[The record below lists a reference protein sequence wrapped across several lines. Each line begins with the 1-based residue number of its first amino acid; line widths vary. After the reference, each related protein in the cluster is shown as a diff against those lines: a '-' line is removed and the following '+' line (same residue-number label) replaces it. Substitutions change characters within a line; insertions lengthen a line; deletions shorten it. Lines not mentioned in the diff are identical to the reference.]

1 MNHGLFTKTNYSNLF
16 RFPRLLSWLLLFF
29 GFISNGWGNNIQVS
43 NLSLVDENRLESYV
57 SIKFNL
63 TWENSWRLSSGAANW
78 DAAWIFVK
86 YRIGTGEW
94 QHANLHNSG
103 HVTGTGTP
111 STLSVGLQDNSLA
124 YNMSTNPGVGVYLYR
139 SSASSGTF
147 TTTDMKLRWNYGSDG
162 INSGTNVDIKVFAV
176 EMVYVPEGSFNV
188 GGGTGTNAFTSTT
201 INTAVAN
208 TAPSGTGSLGGQAG
222 GYPTNQTPPDF
233 PSWPNGYA
241 AFYCMKYEISQ
252 QQYTDFLNTLT
263 QDQANARKPASSSN
277 RFGIMGSSV
286 GSYTTSFPDVACN
299 YLSWADGAAYADW
312 AALRPMTELEY
323 EKASRG
329 NIAAVSGEYAWGA
342 STIASNLYTLSGSG
356 ASNEGIATNY
366 STTAGNAAYTSTM
379 TGGIDGPVRVGIF
392 AANASNIARI
402 TAGASFW
409 GIMELSGNVWERCV
423 TLGNAQGKIFTGKLG
438 DGQLATD
445 GTANTA
451 LWPDGTANGS
461 GFRGG
466 SWEEASSTLRISDR
480 TSATVTNTAREADF
494 GFRAVRN

>member
-1 MNHGLFTKTNYSNLF
+1 MNYNLMTETRNPFTF
-16 RFPRLLSWLLLFF
+16 ERLVVGGLLFF
-29 GFISNGWGNNIQVS
+29 LVITKGWGNNIQVS
-43 NLSLVDENRLESYV
+43 NLSLTDENRLESYV

-78 DAAWIFVK
+78 DAAWVFVK

-111 STLSVGLQDNSLA
+111 ATLSVGLQDNTA
-124 YNMSTNPGVGVYLYR
+124 AFNMSTNPGIGVFLYR

-162 INSGTNVDIKVFAV
+162 INSGTNVDIKVYAI

-188 GGGTGTNAFTSTT
+188 GGGGGTNAFTSTT
-201 INTAVAN
+201 INTAIAN

-233 PSWPNGYA
+233 PSWPNGYGG
-241 AFYCMKYEISQ
+241 FYCMKYEISQ

-263 QDQANARKPASSSN
+263 QDQANARKPSGSTN

-299 YLSWADGAAYADW
+299 FLSWADGAAYADW
-312 AALRPMTELEY
+312 AALRPMTELEF
-323 EKASRG
+323 EKAARG
-329 NIAAVSGEYAWGA
+329 NIAAVNGEYAWGGT
-342 STIASNLYTLSGSG
+342 TIASSAYTLSNGG
-356 ASNEGIATNY
+356 ASNEGIGSNY
-366 STTAGNAAYTSTM
+366 STTNGNAGYATTIS
-379 TGGIDGPVRVGIF
+379 GGVDGPVRVGIF

-423 TLGNAQGKIFTGKLG
+423 TLSNAQGKIYTGKHG

-451 LWPDGTANGS
+451 LWPGS
-461 GFRGG
+461 DAAGAGFRGG
-466 SWEEASSTLRISDR
+466 AWEEVATSLRTSDR
-480 TSATVTNTAREADF
+480 INASVSSAAREADF